1 MMQQRENNRYQLVRN
16 VALFRTLDDEQ
27 LRQVAA
33 LLKEQRHRRGD
44 IIFHQGDPGGCLYLI
59 SSGQVRIYIANP
71 DGREATIRIYGP
83 NTAFGEFSVLDGMPR
98 STSAAAIDD
107 VVALILYREDF
118 MQLLQ
123 RNFELVKRVLAMLIE
138 RVRYTTTYSEQLAFL
153 SVPGRVAALLV
164 QLASV
169 EPDTTAPVRLKL
181 TQQELA
187 AFVST
192 TREWVNRALR
202 DFQQQGLLTIE
213 RGAVVI
219 LDRDGL
225 RGQIQ

>member
-1 MMQQRENNRYQLVRN
+1 MQQRENNRYQIVRN
-16 VALFRTLDDEQ
+16 VALFRTLEEQ
-27 LRQVAA
+27 QLHQIAA
-33 LLKEQRHRRGD
+33 LLKEQRYHKGE
-44 IIFHQGDPGGCLYLI
+44 IIFQQGDDGGCVYLI
-59 SSGQVRIYIANP
+59 SSGRVRIYVAHD

-83 NTAFGEFSVLDGMPR
+83 STAFGEFSVLDGKPR

-118 MQLLQ
+118 MELLR
-123 RNFELVKRVLAMLIE
+123 RNFELVQRVIAMLTE

-169 EPDTTAPVRLKL
+169 ELDQETPVRLKL

-202 DFQQQGLLTIE
+202 DFQSQGLLSVE
-213 RGAVVI
+213 RGAVIV
-219 LDRDGL
+219 LDRNGL
-225 RGQIQ
+225 RKQIL